1 MSVASEYDRAEQ
13 VVADV
18 ALLHD
23 IAAGRLDEQRVRDAA
38 RVLLEHRR
46 HELPSVSVAVAA
58 RLLEVSRTTVEAW
71 RQAGVLAPAPPQ
83 QQRRRHEVTV
93 DSLVR
98 VQALLKDSGGSER
111 IASCGTT
118 SGGPRKTP
126 RTTPTASSPRR
137 WPSCARGN
145 SARSTCH
152 RMRIWNGHAAS
163 SAIQPPRSSTDCC
176 NCPDEASQP
185 ADRLPARQGQGLVP
199 ISGPGHTPPR
209 MRGSRC
215 PANGKSPVGDLQAG
229 SVRCMAPADRLR
241 GTGPVHPA
249 ALCRARALL
258 AQAAF
263 RRGQR

>member
-98 VQALLKDSGGSER
+98 VQALLKELRRLGKDRELRDHVWWS
-111 IASCGTT
+111 AQD
-118 SGGPRKTP
+118 
-126 RTTPTASSPRR
+126 TADY
-137 WPSCARGN
+137 ADGQL
-145 SARSTCH
+145 A
-152 RMRIWNGHAAS
+152 
-163 SAIQPPRSSTDCC
+163 
-176 NCPDEASQP
+176 EA
-185 ADRLPARQGQGLVP
+185 
-199 ISGPGHTPPR
+199 
-209 MRGSRC
+209 
-215 PANGKSPVGDLQAG
+215 
-229 SVRCMAPADRLR
+229 
-241 GTGPVHPA
+241 
-249 ALCRARALL
+249 L
-258 AQAAF
+258 AQLRAGELGEEYVPSDEDLEWA
-263 RRGQR
+263 RRELGDPATKELH

>member
-71 RQAGVLAPAPPQ
+71 RQAGVLAPAPAPPP

-98 VQALLKDSGGSER
+98 VQALLEELRRLGKDRELRDHVWWS
-111 IASCGTT
+111 AQD
-118 SGGPRKTP
+118 
-126 RTTPTASSPRR
+126 TADY
-137 WPSCARGN
+137 ADGQL
-145 SARSTCH
+145 A
-152 RMRIWNGHAAS
+152 
-163 SAIQPPRSSTDCC
+163 
-176 NCPDEASQP
+176 EA
-185 ADRLPARQGQGLVP
+185 
-199 ISGPGHTPPR
+199 
-209 MRGSRC
+209 
-215 PANGKSPVGDLQAG
+215 
-229 SVRCMAPADRLR
+229 
-241 GTGPVHPA
+241 
-249 ALCRARALL
+249 L
-258 AQAAF
+258 AQLRAGELGEEYVPSDEDLEWA
-263 RRGQR
+263 RRELGDPATKELH